1 MLTIELLHLGQL
13 IGQGLS
19 HGNNHCFSCLIV
31 WLRPFSISTFIQPEG
46 ENAFSYA
53 EGSWFA
59 FCFQSSLVIGHLHL
73 RLWALPLL
81 AGWHL
86 FCCQTFHSWLVC
98 KWNFHLKTHYQLFG
112 INCHGS
118 KHNYH
123 SSRCDTLNHP
133 GILVRSIA
141 DLSRYFILLVFLW
154 ICHFRFWAIPFHYT
168 FNLAFRLCVLLV
180 RMLLELIH
188 YVRSPD
194 KFLKC
199 SDYQYEKCEILLL
212 VLVSPEA
219 SFSCAW
225 P

>member
-1 MLTIELLHLGQL
+1 MLIIELPHLRQSTE
-13 IGQGLS
+13 QGLS
-19 HGNNHCFSCLIV
+19 RGNNHCFSCLI
-31 WLRPFSISTFIQPEG
+31 LGLIPFSISIFIQLEG

-53 EGSWFA
+53 EGSWLA
-59 FCFQSSLVIGHLHL
+59 ICYQSSLVIEHRHL

-81 AGWHL
+81 ASWHL

-118 KHNYH
+118 KHNSH
-123 SSRCDTLNHP
+123 SSRFDTSNHP
-133 GILVRSIA
+133 GILARSIA

-154 ICHFRFWAIPFHYT
+154 ICHFRFWAIPFHCT

-194 KFLKC
+194 KFLRYF
-199 SDYQYEKCEILLL
+199 DYQYEKCEILLL
-212 VLVSPEA
+212 ALVSPEA